1 MKKNKIAIV
10 GVGTVGATIACNAV
24 VQGFADEILLID
36 KNEAKARAEM
46 LDLQHTMTFQKK
58 QCKVKVGKYEDCGDM
73 DIIILT
79 AAAPLIQ
86 GQTRLDM
93 LETAKKITK
102 SIIPKVMESGFNGH
116 IIVITNPVDIIS
128 YYVWRLSGLP
138 RNKVIGTG
146 TALDSA
152 RLKVMLGDIIGLD
165 PNSIQAFTLGEHG
178 DSQFIPWKAVSIG
191 GKSWEEIIEDN
202 PERKERFD
210 KEQVLADVKN
220 AGWKIANI
228 KNTTN
233 YGIAAT
239 TLRLV
244 EAILNNESAVIPVS
258 TYLDGEYGVKDLFIS
273 VPAIINAQGV
283 AEIVELRLTTDEQE
297 QFEHSAGIIKEYIQ
311 KL

>member
-10 GVGTVGATIACNAV
+10 GVGTVGATIAFNAV

-36 KNEAKARAEM
+36 KNEDKARAEM
-46 LDLQHTMTFQKK
+46 LDLEHTMTFQKK
-58 QCKVKVGKYEDCGDM
+58 QCKVRVGRYEDCGDM
-73 DIIILT
+73 DIIIIT
-79 AAAPLIQ
+79 AAAPLVQ

-93 LETAKKITK
+93 LDTAKKITK
-102 SIIPKVMESGFNGH
+102 SIVPGIMDSGFNGH
-116 IIVITNPVDIIS
+116 FIVITNPVDVIS

-138 RNKVIGTG
+138 KSRVIGTG

-152 RLKVMLGDIIGLD
+152 RLQVMLGDIIGLD
-165 PNSIQAFTLGEHG
+165 PNSIQAFTMGEHG

-191 GKSWEEIIEDN
+191 GKSWADILEDN

-210 KEQVLADVKN
+210 KEQVLANVKD
-220 AGWKIANI
+220 AGWKIARV

-233 YGIAAT
+233 YGISAT
-239 TLRLV
+239 TLRIV

-258 TYLDGEYGVKDLFIS
+258 TYLDGEYGVKEVFVS

-283 AEIVELRLTTDEQE
+283 AEIVELRLSEEEQE
-297 QFEHSAGIIKEYIQ
+297 QFNHSIEVIKSYIKQ
-311 KL
+311 L

>member
-10 GVGTVGATIACNAV
+10 GVGTVGSTIACNSV

-36 KNEAKARAEM
+36 KNQEKAMAEM

-58 QCKVKVGKYEDCGDM
+58 QCKVKVGQYEDCGDM
-73 DIIILT
+73 DIIIIT

-102 SIIPKVMESGFNGH
+102 SIVPGIMESGFNGH
-116 IIVITNPVDIIS
+116 FIVITNPVDVIS

-138 RNKVIGTG
+138 KHKVIGTG

-165 PNSIQAFTLGEHG
+165 PNSIQAFTMGEHG
-178 DSQFIPWKAVSIG
+178 DSQFIPWNAVSIG
-191 GKSWEEIIEDN
+191 GKKWAEILEDN
-202 PERKERFD
+202 PQRKERFN
-210 KEQVLADVKN
+210 KEDVLKEVKD
-220 AGWKIANI
+220 AGWKIARV

-233 YGIAAT
+233 YGISAT

-244 EAILNNESAVIPVS
+244 EAILNNESAVMPVS
-258 TYLDGEYGVKDLFIS
+258 TYLDGEYGVKDVFIS

-283 AEIVELRLTTDEQE
+283 AEIVELRLDEE
-297 QFEHSAGIIKEYIQ
+297 EKAQFKHSADIIREYIQ